1 MNIPART
8 VIQDTARGTRKP
20 TPIDGMVDS
29 TLLLPSQRQ
38 AVDGLILDTSAG
50 SDNSMCR
57 PIRAEGSIVGAPTMP
72 KGAQVK
78 AFAPSTRTVKGR
90 RMPVGQN

>member
-1 MNIPART
+1 MNIPARA

-38 AVDGLILDTSAG
+38 MVDGLIKDTSTG
-50 SDNSMCR
+50 SGKSMCR
-57 PIRAEGSIVGAPTMP
+57 PIRAEGSIVGAPAMP
-72 KGAQVK
+72 VGSHVK
-78 AFAPSTRTVKGR
+78 AYAPSTRTVKGR

>member
-1 MNIPART
+1 MNFAHRS
-8 VIQDTARGTRKP
+8 VIENTSAGAMKH

-38 AVDGLILDTSAG
+38 AVDGLILDTSTG
-50 SDNSMCR
+50 SGMSTKE
-57 PIRAEGSIVGAPTMP
+57 PIRAEGQYVGAPTMP
-72 KGAQVK
+72 VGAKVK
-78 AFAPSTRTVKGR
+78 AFNPKTTHPAGR

>member
-1 MNIPART
+1 MNIPARA
-8 VIQDTARGTRKP
+8 VIQDTARGSRKP

-38 AVDGLILDTSAG
+38 AVDGLILDTSTRAG
-50 SDNSMCR
+50 KAER
-57 PIRAEGSIVGAPTMP
+57 QPIRAEGSIVGAPTMP
-72 KGAQVK
+72 SGSHVK
-78 AFAPSTRTVKGR
+78 AYAPATRTVKGR